1 MVTERTWLTIPE
13 VAERLGLSPGKVHR
27 LIEEHTLLAVR
38 RDGALRVPE
47 DFLGDEGPVREL
59 RGTVVVLRDA
69 GYTDDEAMTWLLEER
84 DELGTAPI
92 AALRAGRKAEVRRI
106 AQSLAF

>member
-13 VAERLGLSPGKVHR
+13 VAERLA
-27 LIEEHTLLAVR
+27 LLAVR